1 MEQQAIVSIIILNYH
16 GIQDTLECL
25 KSIDKHKVV
34 VVNIVDKDEKNDE
47 GEQIRAKYPSV
58 DVIESLN
65 KGFSAGN
72 NVGARFA
79 LKNHNAQ
86 YLVFLNND
94 TRVDKN
100 AIDALV
106 SASKQDAN
114 ALAVYSPKIY
124 FESGYEYHEDSYKKE
139 ERGRILW
146 YAGGLEDKKDV
157 YGWHRGVDEVD
168 LGQFD
173 QLGQTQFAT
182 GCCMLIS
189 TESYKKVG
197 AWDEKYF
204 LYFEDMDYSRR
215 VLRKKGKVVYIPQA
229 VVWHKNASSSGGS
242 GSDVQQYYQTR
253 NRMYY
258 GLKYGTLSTKIALVK
273 QAFHTNNKT
282 AHIVRNACLDGCM
295 GRMGKRFHA

>member
-34 VVNIVDKDEKNDE
+34 VVNMGDKDEKNNE

-106 SASKQDAN
+106 SANKLDAN

-124 FESGYEYHEDSYKKE
+124 FESGYEYHRDSYTKE

-157 YGWHRGVDEVD
+157 YGWHKGVDEVD

-173 QLGQTQFAT
+173 QLEQTHFAT

-215 VLRKKGKVVYIPQA
+215 VLRKKGKVVYVPQA

-242 GSDVQQYYQTR
+242 GSDVQLYYQTR

-258 GLKYGTLSTKIALVK
+258 GFKYGTMSTKIALVK
-273 QAFHTNNKT
+273 QAFHANNKT
-282 AHIVRNACLDGCM
+282 AHIIRRAYLDGCI